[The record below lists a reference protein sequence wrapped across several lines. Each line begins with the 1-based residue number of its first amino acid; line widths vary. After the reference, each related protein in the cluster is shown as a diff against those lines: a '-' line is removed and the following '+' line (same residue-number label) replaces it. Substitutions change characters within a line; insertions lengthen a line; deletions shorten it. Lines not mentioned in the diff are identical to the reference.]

1 MKVTNV
7 STNKIYLRDLR
18 FVPQAQSE
26 GRRGEDVYI
35 GPGLSVYLPNTS
47 QVLRSAIDGDLR
59 AWRDAGIVTLEDVE
73 LLAANGGVGD
83 AVTLTHPFGYP
94 PAVYVLKQ
102 VGATWVDATGTYDL
116 VHNVVP
122 GSSPQVFESVTITNT
137 TAGALTFFVRF
148 LN

>member
-7 STNKIYLRDLR
+7 STTKIYLRDLR

-59 AWRDAGIVTLEDVE
+59 AWRDAGVVTLEDVE
-73 LLAANGGVGD
+73 LLAANGG
-83 AVTLTHPFGYP
+83 YP
-94 PAVYVLKQ
+94 PACYVLKQ
-102 VGATWVDATGTYDL
+102 VGATWVDATGTFDL
-116 VHNVVP
+116 VHNVVA
-122 GSSPQVFESVTITNT
+122 GSNPQVFESVTITNT

-148 LN
+148 LT